1 MYVAPPFSH
10 AVSAFGVALFV
21 TVWLHVRRE
30 WSVSG
35 TFLLGVCAALL
46 AMIREQDIFI
56 ALGPL
61 FDFALALSNSKLP
74 TSNY

>member
-1 MYVAPPFSH
+1 M
-10 AVSAFGVALFV
+10 ALFV

-30 WSVSG
+30 WSASG

-61 FDFALALSNSKLP
+61 FDFALALT
-74 TSNY
+74 TSETPNRGWEDF